1 MDARFSASAWL
12 GRDSGAVQWL
22 ATAHA
27 TGKFEDPYNAPSVE
41 RDERVRIDQ
50 TFAMIA

>member
-1 MDARFSASAWL
+1 MRAFRRAPGWGEIVALFNGWPL
-12 GRDSGAVQWL
+12 IQP
-22 ATAHA
+22 
-27 TGKFEDPYNAPSVE
+27 GKFEDPYNAPSVE